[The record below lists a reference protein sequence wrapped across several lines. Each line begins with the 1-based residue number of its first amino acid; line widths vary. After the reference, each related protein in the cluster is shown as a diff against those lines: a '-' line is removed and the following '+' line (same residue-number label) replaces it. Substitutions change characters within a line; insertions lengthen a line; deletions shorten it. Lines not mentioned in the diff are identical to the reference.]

1 MHWFRRQCYCWLYAG
16 LSFCEQPNRKSR
28 WESVVLKN
36 IDQLEKATEA
46 RLDALRDEAAR
57 TGEVTAAG
65 ITPAGSPLPRSG
77 EKKGYYGNP
86 LLKPPVWTWQV
97 PLYFFAGGVAGSAAS
112 IAFVAHVLGRDSSLV
127 RAALWVAL
135 CGAVASSPLLIA
147 DLGRPSRFLNMLR
160 VFKPRSPM
168 SVGAWTLAV
177 FSSAVSL
184 AVVCQEIVLR
194 GYSGDLLLALRWIAE
209 ATGAL
214 TGLVLLSYTSVLLA
228 VSAIPVWSENRRLL
242 PLHFVASA
250 LGASAGV
257 LELLGF
263 LNPATSRMALVAAA
277 VETCLAVFIEIRGR
291 AVDAPLREG
300 KVGWLIRAAGT
311 LTGPLPFLLRI
322 FLGHD
327 FAVRRVAS
335 VCFILGA
342 LLSRYAWIA
351 AGRVSSR
358 DAKTLFDIQRRETA
372 AK

>member
-1 MHWFRRQCYCWLYAG
+1 M
-16 LSFCEQPNRKSR
+16 
-28 WESVVLKN
+28 VVLKN
-36 IDQLEKATEA
+36 IDQVEKATEA

-57 TGEVTAAG
+57 TGQVKAAG
-65 ITPAGSPLPRSG
+65 ITASASPLPRT
-77 EKKGYYGNP
+77 EAEKGYYGNP

-97 PLYFFAGGVAGSAAS
+97 PLYFFAGGVAGSAAN
-112 IAFVAHVLGRDSSLV
+112 IAFVAHVLGRESSLV
-127 RAALWVAL
+127 RAALWVGL
-135 CGAVASSPLLIA
+135 LGAVASSPLLIA

-160 VFKPRSPM
+160 VFKLRSPM
-168 SVGAWTLAV
+168 SVGAWTLAA
-177 FSSAVSL
+177 FSSAVGL
-184 AVVCQEIVLR
+184 AVICQEMILR
-194 GYSGDLLLALRWIAE
+194 GYSNDLLLAVRWSA
-209 ATGAL
+209 AAAGAL

-250 LGASAGV
+250 LGGSAGV

-263 LNPATSRMALVAAA
+263 LNPAINGMAFVAAA
-277 VETCLAVFIEIRGR
+277 VETCLAVFIELRGR

-300 KVGWLIRAAGT
+300 RVGWLIRAAGT
-311 LTGPLPFLLRI
+311 LTGPGPLLLRI
-322 FLGHD
+322 FFLHS
-327 FAVRRVAS
+327 FEVRRVAS

-358 DAKTLFDIQRRETA
+358 DSKALFDIQHRETP

>member
-1 MHWFRRQCYCWLYAG
+1 M
-16 LSFCEQPNRKSR
+16 
-28 WESVVLKN
+28 KN
-36 IDQLEKATEA
+36 EQLEKATEA

-77 EKKGYYGNP
+77 EKRGYYGNP

-112 IAFVAHVLGRDSSLV
+112 IAFVAHALGRDSSLV

-135 CGAVASSPLLIA
+135 LGAVASSPLLIA

-177 FSSAVSL
+177 FSSAVGL
-184 AVVCQEIVLR
+184 AVACQEIVLR
-194 GYSGDLLLALRWIAE
+194 GYSGDLLLAVRWIAE
-209 ATGAL
+209 ASGAL

-263 LNPATSRMALVAAA
+263 LNPATNGMAFVAAA
-277 VETCLAVFIEIRGR
+277 VETCLAVSIELRGR

-300 KVGWLIRAAGT
+300 KVGLLIRAAGI
-311 LTGPLPFLLRI
+311 LTGPLPLLLRI
-322 FLGHD
+322 FLGHA
-327 FAVRRVAS
+327 FAVRRAAS

-351 AGRVSSR
+351 AGRASSR
-358 DAKTLFDIQRRETA
+358 DSKILFDIQRRETA